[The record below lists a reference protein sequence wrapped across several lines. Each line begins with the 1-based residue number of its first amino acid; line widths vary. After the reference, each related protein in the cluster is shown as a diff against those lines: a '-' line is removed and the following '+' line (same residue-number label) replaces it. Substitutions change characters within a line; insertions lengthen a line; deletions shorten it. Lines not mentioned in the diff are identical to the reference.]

1 MIGKIINHPLTNLKK
16 IIREHSEKKDLEAR
30 LAMATSDLSEMQVEM
45 RQSQE
50 KQNELLAFTAKLT
63 DKNTQLQSEN
73 TSLKEK
79 LQQTETDLTES
90 SRGLVESNHNLKS
103 EV

>member
-1 MIGKIINHPLTNLKK
+1 
-16 IIREHSEKKDLEAR
+16 
-30 LAMATSDLSEMQVEM
+30 MATSDLSEMQVEM

-73 TSLKEK
+73 TNLKEK

-103 EV
+103 EVLYSTL